1 MRRLL
6 GICGNVYTPNIKQM
20 NRVKMMQDLEAL
32 ANNELF
38 VKANLLTV
46 KA

>member
-1 MRRLL
+1 
-6 GICGNVYTPNIKQM
+6 M